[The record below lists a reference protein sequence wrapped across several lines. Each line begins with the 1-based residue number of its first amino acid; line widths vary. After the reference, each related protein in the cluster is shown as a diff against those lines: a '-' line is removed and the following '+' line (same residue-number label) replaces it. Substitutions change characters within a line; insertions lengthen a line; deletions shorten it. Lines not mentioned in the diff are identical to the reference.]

1 MLLNEKNIESVIPQR
16 SPFVM
21 ISDLLKANNVNFES
35 DFLIRKENI
44 FIKNGL
50 LQEPALIE
58 NIAQT
63 CAAGFG
69 YLNQQSGGKPML
81 GFIGAISK
89 VKVHKL
95 PEEDNRITTTI
106 TVMHQLENI
115 YLVKGENYCGSE
127 KLLECEMKIVVN

>member
-1 MLLNEKNIESVIPQR
+1 MILSEENIESVIPQR

-21 ISDLLKANNVNFES
+21 ISNLLKANDINFET
-35 DFLIRKENI
+35 DFIIREENI
-44 FIKNGL
+44 FIKNGH
-50 LQEPALIE
+50 LQETALIE

-69 YLNQQSGGKPML
+69 FLNMQSGGKPML

-89 VKVHKL
+89 VKVYKL
-95 PEEDNRITTTI
+95 PEVNTRINTTI
-106 TVMHQLENI
+106 VVTHRLENI
-115 YLVKGENYCGSE
+115 YLVKGENFFGDE

>member
-1 MLLNEKNIESVIPQR
+1 MILSEENIESVIPQR

-21 ISDLLKANNVNFES
+21 ISNLLKANDIVFET
-35 DFLIRKENI
+35 DFFIRKENI

-50 LQEPALIE
+50 LLETALIE

-69 YLNQQSGGKPML
+69 FLNMQGGGKPML

-89 VKVHKL
+89 ARVYKL
-95 PEEDNRITTTI
+95 PEVNTKINTTI
-106 TVMHQLENI
+106 IVKYRLENV
-115 YLVKGENYCGSE
+115 YLVKGENFYGDK